1 MNWLSLCF
9 SIFEQWLRRHQP
21 PRTHYPTANAPIGHN
36 DGYYMIPFIPLF
48 RNGDYFLSTKA
59 LGYEYAY
66 LQDPSE
72 SFAYIQGRSC
82 FFSLSLFSI
91 PFLSVRSAVCAG
103 VSDAVSR
110 ASSADLALAAGRR
123 DPRGGRGRN
132 YCSYYRRGVSQTA
145 EEEKVI
151 RGETAAAEQQWRGGI
166 DFISDYT
173 VTLQTR
179 QRRTDG
185 KKTQQP
191 VNPGHVTNETRS
203 RL

>member
-1 MNWLSLCF
+1 MIDLISCGLSLCNSSFLCF

-36 DGYYMIPFIPLF
+36 DGYYMVPFIPLY

-72 SFAYIQGRSC
+72 SFACIERLSF

-91 PFLSVRSAVCAG
+91 TLLSVRSAVCAG

-110 ASSADLALAAGRR
+110 ASSADLALAAGRGA
-123 DPRGGRGRN
+123 PRRGCGGN
-132 YCSYYRRGVSQTA
+132 YCNYYHRGVSQTP
-145 EEEKVI
+145 EEAKVI
-151 RGETAAAEQQWRGGI
+151 SVRGETAATEQQ
-166 DFISDYT
+166 
-173 VTLQTR
+173 
-179 QRRTDG
+179 
-185 KKTQQP
+185 
-191 VNPGHVTNETRS
+191 
-203 RL
+203 